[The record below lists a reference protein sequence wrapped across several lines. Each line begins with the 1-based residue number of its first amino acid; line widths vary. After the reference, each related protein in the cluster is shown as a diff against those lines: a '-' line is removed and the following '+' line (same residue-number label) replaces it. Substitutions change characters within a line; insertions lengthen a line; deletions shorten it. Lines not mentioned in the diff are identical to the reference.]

1 MAHLG
6 ENRWGHTPEQLD
18 ENTPPDAER
27 KGFFDPGRLDR
38 LVVDGD
44 QIRAFVDAVFRYAS
58 PGLFI
63 SLRTFRNG
71 GSPDIRVVK
80 TKGPDREELIDA
92 ATKQAQ
98 KAANSGVN
106 AVFCPPLAGFSSR
119 DKADEAHLS
128 ESYVLTV
135 ECDERPGEARQKLE
149 DLLGPATIVVA
160 SGGRWADPET
170 GEVEDKLHLY
180 WRLNEPAIGG
190 DLARLKAA
198 RRLAAEIVGAD
209 MSNVTVVH
217 PIRWPGSW
225 HRKGEPRLA
234 RIVAATQNEIAL
246 ADALERLQAALP
258 PHSEKPNGKAGGLKG
273 GGGGGGEGIVFGPDG
288 LVVDGREAHLTQIV
302 YAEASA
308 LSAEGGALTAS
319 ALGNRAW
326 DAFAETTDLRDGKW
340 TQREAFAKAR
350 AVVRKVEAGKLALPR
365 GGTKPT
371 YDDRRRP
378 LAEAEDE
385 VRQVVGAFFAEAGP
399 PASWKAAQEAIKARR
414 EWEADKA
421 KKQPCLRARAFGLP

>member
-27 KGFFDPGRLDR
+27 KGFFDPGRPDR

-44 QIRAFVDAVFRYAS
+44 QIRDFVDAVFRYAS

-80 TKGPDREELIDA
+80 TKGSDREELIDA

-128 ESYVLTV
+128 EGYVLTV

-160 SGGRWADPET
+160 SGGRWTNLET
-170 GEVEDKLHLY
+170 REVEAKLHLH
-180 WRLNEPAIGG
+180 WCLKEPATGD

-198 RRLAAEIVGAD
+198 RQLATKFVGAD
-209 MSNVTVVH
+209 ASNVPTVH
-217 PIRWPGSW
+217 PLRWPGSW
-225 HRKGEPRLA
+225 HRKDEPRLA
-234 RIVAATQNEIAL
+234 RIASHTENEIAL
-246 ADALERLQAALP
+246 ADALGRLQDAVP
-258 PHSEKPNGKAGGLKG
+258 VEPE
-273 GGGGGGEGIVFGPDG
+273 
-288 LVVDGREAHLTQIV
+288 
-302 YAEASA
+302 
-308 LSAEGGALTAS
+308 AEGRHDRQDERTTA
-319 ALGNRAW
+319 
-326 DAFAETTDLRDGKW
+326 E
-340 TQREAFAKAR
+340 
-350 AVVRKVEAGKLALPR
+350 
-365 GGTKPT
+365 
-371 YDDRRRP
+371 
-378 LAEAEDE
+378 
-385 VRQVVGAFFAEAGP
+385 
-399 PASWKAAQEAIKARR
+399 
-414 EWEADKA
+414 
-421 KKQPCLRARAFGLP
+421 

>member
-6 ENRWGHTPEQLD
+6 ENRWGNTPEQLD
-18 ENTPPDAER
+18 ANTPPDAER
-27 KGFFDPGRLDR
+27 KGFSDPGRPDR

-71 GSPDIRVVK
+71 GRLDIRVVK

-128 ESYVLTV
+128 EGYVLTV

-160 SGGRWADPET
+160 SGGRWTNLET
-170 GEVEDKLHLY
+170 REVEAKLHLH
-180 WRLNEPAIGG
+180 WCLKEPATGD

-198 RRLAAEIVGAD
+198 RLRHGERPDPARRHDPPRRSVQPRRRSGTARAAPVRLCPDRQGA
-209 MSNVTVVH
+209 
-217 PIRWPGSW
+217 R
-225 HRKGEPRLA
+225 EPRRLRCSGSDHREGVPGRWATEGLSPDRQLFGLVANRPRAVDLA
-234 RIVAATQNEIAL
+234 R
-246 ADALERLQAALP
+246 
-258 PHSEKPNGKAGGLKG
+258 
-273 GGGGGGEGIVFGPDG
+273 
-288 LVVDGREAHLTQIV
+288 
-302 YAEASA
+302 
-308 LSAEGGALTAS
+308 
-319 ALGNRAW
+319 
-326 DAFAETTDLRDGKW
+326 
-340 TQREAFAKAR
+340 
-350 AVVRKVEAGKLALPR
+350 
-365 GGTKPT
+365 
-371 YDDRRRP
+371 
-378 LAEAEDE
+378 
-385 VRQVVGAFFAEAGP
+385 
-399 PASWKAAQEAIKARR
+399 
-414 EWEADKA
+414 
-421 KKQPCLRARAFGLP
+421 